1 MDCRRED
8 RAAAEDCVLKNAVK
22 PWGLLVPS
30 LALAMAGGRMER
42 ARVRAWWTC
51 GVWAAQ
57 SEIRYGDEAGL
68 VMVSELVGSELGG

>member
-1 MDCRRED
+1 
-8 RAAAEDCVLKNAVK
+8 
-22 PWGLLVPS
+22 

-57 SEIRYGDEAGL
+57 SEIRYGDVVGL
-68 VMVSELVGSELGG
+68 VMVSELVGSELGD